1 MKGGNEMTSDEVRNK
16 LIEKIN
22 KRLEKATTIDE
33 LYQLVLMFNLLK

>member
-1 MKGGNEMTSDEVRNK
+1 MTSDEVRNK

>member
-1 MKGGNEMTSDEVRNK
+1 MIVINDEVRNK